1 MNTGIIASRY
11 AKALLRLVDETGS
24 GEVVVSQAQAILSA
38 LKSVPDLHRLLADPV
53 VTAGK
58 KISLLEAA
66 VYGER
71 SGDGEVHPSSAAAE
85 YRLTPAATP
94 ELKRFFDLLVRNG
107 RIGDIALILKS
118 FEDQYYESRGIVR
131 GRLVLPSEPD
141 TSALALEDKLKSLIE
156 ARTGKQLLLV
166 TEVDETLI
174 GGFVLEVED
183 KLLDASVS
191 RQLER
196 IRTQFIERNR
206 RIV

>member
-11 AKALLRLVDETGS
+11 ATALLKLVDETGS
-24 GEVVVSQAQAILSA
+24 GEVVVSQAKAVIAALTDFPDLRRLLSEP
-38 LKSVPDLHRLLADPV
+38 SVPDS
-53 VTAGK
+53 K
-58 KISLLEAA
+58 KISLLEVAA
-66 VYGER
+66 T
-71 SGDGEVHPSSAAAE
+71 GDQSAA
-85 YRLTPAATP
+85 PAVSV
-94 ELKRFFDLLVRNG
+94 ELKRFFELLIRNG
-107 RIGDIALILKS
+107 RIGDISLALKS
-118 FEDQYYESRGIVR
+118 FEDQYCQARGIVR

-141 TSALALEDKLKSLIE
+141 EAARVLENKIRSLIE
-156 ARTGKQLLLV
+156 SKTGKTLQLT

-196 IRTQFIERNR
+196 IRSQFVERNR

>member
-11 AKALLRLVDETGS
+11 ATALLKLVDETGS
-24 GEVVVSQAQAILSA
+24 GEVVVSQAKAVIAALTDFPDLRRLLSDP
-38 LKSVPDLHRLLADPV
+38 SVPDS
-53 VTAGK
+53 K
-58 KISLLEAA
+58 KISLLEVAA
-66 VYGER
+66 T
-71 SGDGEVHPSSAAAE
+71 GDQSAA
-85 YRLTPAATP
+85 PAASV
-94 ELKRFFDLLVRNG
+94 ELKRFFELLIRNG
-107 RIGDIALILKS
+107 RIGDISLALKS
-118 FEDQYYESRGIVR
+118 FEDQYCQARGIVR

-141 TSALALEDKLKSLIE
+141 EAARMLENKIRSLIE
-156 ARTGKQLLLV
+156 SKTGKTLQLT

-196 IRTQFIERNR
+196 IRSQFVERNR

>member
-11 AKALLRLVDETGS
+11 AAALLKLVDETGS
-24 GEVVVSQAQAILSA
+24 GEVVVSQAKAVIAALTSFPDLRRLLSDP
-38 LKSVPDLHRLLADPV
+38 SVPDS
-53 VTAGK
+53 K
-58 KISLLEAA
+58 KISLLEVAA
-66 VYGER
+66 T
-71 SGDGEVHPSSAAAE
+71 GDQSAA
-85 YRLTPAATP
+85 PAVSP
-94 ELKRFFDLLVRNG
+94 ELKRFFELLIRNG
-107 RIGDIALILKS
+107 RIGDISLALKS
-118 FEDQYYESRGIVR
+118 FEDQYCQARGIVR

-141 TSALALEDKLKSLIE
+141 DAASVLEDKIRSLIE
-156 ARTGKQLLLV
+156 SKTGKTLQLT

-196 IRTQFIERNR
+196 IRSQFVERNR

>member
-11 AKALLRLVDETGS
+11 ATALLKLVDETSSSAGSGQSS
-24 GEVVVSQAQAILSA
+24 GEVVVAQARAILNA
-38 LKSVPDLHRLLADPV
+38 LETLPDLRRAITDPSVPSD
-53 VTAGK
+53 K
-58 KISLLEAA
+58 KRALLETVVSETIA
-66 VYGER
+66 
-71 SGDGEVHPSSAAAE
+71 
-85 YRLTPAATP
+85 P
-94 ELKRFFDLLVRNG
+94 ELRKFFNLLIRNG
-107 RIGDIALILKS
+107 RIGDIALALKS
-118 FEDQYYESRGIVR
+118 FEDQYCQARGIVR

-141 TSALALEDKLKSLIE
+141 EAARVLENKIRSLIE
-156 ARTGKQLLLV
+156 SKTGKTLQLT

-196 IRTQFIERNR
+196 IRSQFVERNR

>member
-11 AKALLRLVDETGS
+11 AAALLKLVDETGS
-24 GEVVVSQAQAILSA
+24 GEVVVSQAKAVIAALTDFPDLRRLLSDP
-38 LKSVPDLHRLLADPV
+38 SVPDS
-53 VTAGK
+53 K
-58 KISLLEAA
+58 IISLLE
-66 VYGER
+66 V
-71 SGDGEVHPSSAAAE
+71 
-85 YRLTPAATP
+85 AATGDQSASP
-94 ELKRFFDLLVRNG
+94 AISLELKRFFELLIRNG
-107 RIGDIALILKS
+107 RIGDISLALKS
-118 FEDQYYESRGIVR
+118 FEDQYCQARGIVR

-141 TSALALEDKLKSLIE
+141 DAASVLENKIRSLIE
-156 ARTGKQLLLV
+156 SKTGKTLQLT

-196 IRTQFIERNR
+196 IRSQFVERNR

>member
-11 AKALLRLVDETGS
+11 AAALLKLVDETGS
-24 GEVVVSQAQAILSA
+24 GEVVVSQAKAVIAALTDFPDLRRLLSDP
-38 LKSVPDLHRLLADPV
+38 SVPDS
-53 VTAGK
+53 K
-58 KISLLEAA
+58 KISLLEVAA
-66 VYGER
+66 T
-71 SGDGEVHPSSAAAE
+71 GDQSAA
-85 YRLTPAATP
+85 PAISP
-94 ELKRFFDLLVRNG
+94 ELKRFFELLIRNG
-107 RIGDIALILKS
+107 RIGDISLALKS
-118 FEDQYYESRGIVR
+118 FEDQYCQARGIVR

-141 TSALALEDKLKSLIE
+141 EAARVLENKIRSLIE
-156 ARTGKQLLLV
+156 SKTGKTLQLT

-196 IRTQFIERNR
+196 IRSQFVERNR

>member
-1 MNTGIIASRY
+1 M
-11 AKALLRLVDETGS
+11 
-24 GEVVVSQAQAILSA
+24 
-38 LKSVPDLHRLLADPV
+38 
-53 VTAGK
+53 
-58 KISLLEAA
+58 
-66 VYGER
+66 
-71 SGDGEVHPSSAAAE
+71 
-85 YRLTPAATP
+85 
-94 ELKRFFDLLVRNG
+94 
-107 RIGDIALILKS
+107 ILKS

-141 TSALALEDKLKSLIE
+141 ASALALEDKLKSLIE
-156 ARTGKQLLLV
+156 TRTGKQLLLV

-196 IRTQFIERNR
+196 IRAQFIERNR

>member
-11 AKALLRLVDETGS
+11 AAALLKLVDETGS
-24 GEVVVSQAQAILSA
+24 GEVVVSQAKAVIAALTSFPDLRRLLSDP
-38 LKSVPDLHRLLADPV
+38 SVPDS
-53 VTAGK
+53 K
-58 KISLLEAA
+58 KISLLEVAA
-66 VYGER
+66 T
-71 SGDGEVHPSSAAAE
+71 GDQSAA
-85 YRLTPAATP
+85 PAASP
-94 ELKRFFDLLVRNG
+94 ELKRFFELLIRNG
-107 RIGDIALILKS
+107 RIGDISLALKS
-118 FEDQYYESRGIVR
+118 FEDQYCQARGIVR

-141 TSALALEDKLKSLIE
+141 DAASVLENKIRSLIE
-156 ARTGKQLLLV
+156 SKTGKTLQLT

-196 IRTQFIERNR
+196 IRSQFVERNR

>member
-11 AKALLRLVDETGS
+11 AAALLKLVDETGF
-24 GEVVVSQAQAILSA
+24 GEVVVSQAKAVIAALTDFPDLRRLLSDP
-38 LKSVPDLHRLLADPV
+38 SVPDS
-53 VTAGK
+53 K
-58 KISLLEAA
+58 KISLLE
-66 VYGER
+66 V
-71 SGDGEVHPSSAAAE
+71 
-85 YRLTPAATP
+85 AATGDQSASPAISP
-94 ELKRFFDLLVRNG
+94 ELERFFELLIRNG
-107 RIGDIALILKS
+107 RIGDIFLALKS
-118 FEDQYYESRGIVR
+118 FEDQYCQARGIVR

-141 TSALALEDKLKSLIE
+141 EAARVLENKIRSLIE
-156 ARTGKQLLLV
+156 SKTGKTLQLT

-196 IRTQFIERNR
+196 IRSQFVERNR

>member
-11 AKALLRLVDETGS
+11 AAALLKLVDETGF
-24 GEVVVSQAQAILSA
+24 GEVVVSQAKAVIAALTSFPDLRRLLSDP
-38 LKSVPDLHRLLADPV
+38 SVPDS
-53 VTAGK
+53 K
-58 KISLLEAA
+58 KISLLEVAA
-66 VYGER
+66 T
-71 SGDGEVHPSSAAAE
+71 GDQSAA
-85 YRLTPAATP
+85 PAASP
-94 ELKRFFDLLVRNG
+94 ELKRFFELLIRNG
-107 RIGDIALILKS
+107 RIGDISLALKS
-118 FEDQYYESRGIVR
+118 FEDQYCQARGIVR

-141 TSALALEDKLKSLIE
+141 DAASVLEDKIRSLIE
-156 ARTGKQLLLV
+156 SKTGKTLQLT

-196 IRTQFIERNR
+196 IRSQFVERNR

>member
-11 AKALLRLVDETGS
+11 AAALLKLVDETGS
-24 GEVVVSQAQAILSA
+24 GEVVVSQAKAVIAALTDFPDLRRLLSDP
-38 LKSVPDLHRLLADPV
+38 SVPDS
-53 VTAGK
+53 K
-58 KISLLEAA
+58 KISLLEVAA
-66 VYGER
+66 T
-71 SGDGEVHPSSAAAE
+71 GDQSSA
-85 YRLTPAATP
+85 PAASP
-94 ELKRFFDLLVRNG
+94 ELKRFFELLIRNG
-107 RIGDIALILKS
+107 RIGDISLALKS
-118 FEDQYYESRGIVR
+118 FEDQYCQARGIVR

-141 TSALALEDKLKSLIE
+141 DAASVLENKIRSLIE
-156 ARTGKQLLLV
+156 SKTGKTLQLT

-196 IRTQFIERNR
+196 IRSQFVERNR

>member
-11 AKALLRLVDETGS
+11 AAALLKLVDETGS
-24 GEVVVSQAQAILSA
+24 GEVVVSQAKAVITA
-38 LKSVPDLHRLLADPV
+38 LKDFPDLRRLLSDPSVPDS
-53 VTAGK
+53 K
-58 KISLLEAA
+58 KISLLEVAA
-66 VYGER
+66 T
-71 SGDGEVHPSSAAAE
+71 GDQSAA
-85 YRLTPAATP
+85 PAISP
-94 ELKRFFDLLVRNG
+94 ELKRFFELLIRNG
-107 RIGDIALILKS
+107 RIGDISLALKS
-118 FEDQYYESRGIVR
+118 FEDQYCQARGIVR

-141 TSALALEDKLKSLIE
+141 DAASVLENKIRSLIE
-156 ARTGKQLLLV
+156 SKTGKTLQLT

-196 IRTQFIERNR
+196 IRSQFVERNR

>member
-11 AKALLRLVDETGS
+11 AAALLKLVDETGS
-24 GEVVVSQAQAILSA
+24 GEVVVSQAKAVIAALTDFPDLRRLLSDP
-38 LKSVPDLHRLLADPV
+38 SVPDS
-53 VTAGK
+53 K
-58 KISLLEAA
+58 KISLLE
-66 VYGER
+66 V
-71 SGDGEVHPSSAAAE
+71 
-85 YRLTPAATP
+85 AATDDQSASPAISP
-94 ELKRFFDLLVRNG
+94 ELKRFFELLIRNG
-107 RIGDIALILKS
+107 RIGDISLALKS
-118 FEDQYYESRGIVR
+118 FEDQYCQARGIVR

-141 TSALALEDKLKSLIE
+141 DAASVLENKIRSLIE
-156 ARTGKQLLLV
+156 SKTGKTLQLT

-196 IRTQFIERNR
+196 IRSQFVERNR